1 MKKHLAL
8 AALALFAVACA
19 DPAGPNRTLVP
30 NGVSLTVTTNQIDF
44 QNGGSYPAGIDDGY
58 VVLCKTGDA
67 AGEFTFDV
75 SVNDAVATQVTRTLG
90 EGGGTDCGTGPVF
103 TSILD
108 GNTSFDK
115 VEITEVD
122 QDNWD
127 LVGIDIV
134 QHVSQF
140 IFNGGN
146 GGYPVG
152 SLADDDGTNTP
163 GQATAFVNGDMA
175 RTVTFTN
182 DFTAPPD
189 EGCTYTK
196 GWYQNKNGAPTVVA
210 VDGLTA
216 DEARA
221 IFAATPGNPGDVTWV
236 GKNNLL
242 NLYQQLLAAML
253 NMGAADGP
261 DAVEQAILD
270 AQAGTDATGLHITT
284 TLTQTQIS
292 TLTGIL
298 AGFNEG
304 EVEGWPH
311 CGDEIAVTN

>member
-75 SVNDAVATQVTRTLG
+75 SVNDAVATQVKRTLG
-90 EGGGTDCGTGPVF
+90 EGGGTDCGPGPVY

-182 DFTAPPD
+182 DFTPPPTGN
-189 EGCTYTK
+189 EGCTPGYWKQDQHFDSWNAPYDPADDFDATIGVDYFTPDISLLDALNLTGGK
-196 GWYQNKNGAPTVVA
+196 G
-210 VDGLTA
+210 GLKQL
-216 DEARA
+216 ARA
-221 IFAATPGNPGDVTWV
+221 AVAALLNAAEGFYPMTEAEVIAAVAGATPATYESV
-236 GKNNLL
+236 KNTFATANELGCPL
-242 NLYQQLLAAML
+242 N
-253 NMGAADGP
+253 
-261 DAVEQAILD
+261 
-270 AQAGTDATGLHITT
+270 
-284 TLTQTQIS
+284 
-292 TLTGIL
+292 
-298 AGFNEG
+298 
-304 EVEGWPH
+304 
-311 CGDEIAVTN
+311 